1 MQTKA
6 GFKALLNENNVVVC
20 DRTIEKILQSHSA
33 RLLLCVEFGEALALY
48 MEVDRLPQ
56 TTTLELLKEQC
67 VFLDGIFFQNT
78 KTTIFNALSKGV
90 PRMFKIPKTEA
101 EVNHE
106 AGVWDGLVS
115 ASVDLSHL
123 VPLESI
129 LLTTTKQLE
138 SFVYNEVERQSVRFG
153 LLMPKYAQ
161 VLSDFKEV
169 DVITITN
176 WMTQAIRALEQMHKA
191 SYVHCDVKPAN
202 FFLNETGVLFLG
214 DYGAAVKEGTPF
226 KEFSPAY
233 MPSDSGNVP
242 LRDIDYFS
250 LALTALELT
259 GNWTPGTT
267 VNKAEIKHM
276 VEVRLVGDL
285 KEMIVAKLNMN

>member
-6 GFKALLNENNVVVC
+6 GFKALLIENNVEIC

-33 RLLLCVEFGEALALY
+33 RLLLCVESDEALALY
-48 MEVDRLPQ
+48 VEVDRLPQ

-67 VFLDGIFFQNT
+67 VFLNGIFFHNT
-78 KTTIFNALSKGV
+78 KTTIVNALSKGV

-123 VPLESI
+123 VPLEPI

-161 VLSDFKEV
+161 VLSDFKKV
-169 DVITITN
+169 DVTTITN

-191 SYVHCDVKPAN
+191 SYIHCDVKPAN

-214 DYGAAVKEGTPF
+214 DYGAAVKEGTHF

-242 LRDIDYFS
+242 IRDIDYFS

-259 GNWTPGTT
+259 GTWTPGTT
-267 VNKAEIKHM
+267 VNKADIKHM
-276 VEVRLVGDL
+276 VEVSLVGDL
-285 KEMIVAKLNMN
+285 KEMIVANLNMN